1 MIWRAFFS
9 LSLTRTHF
17 LPLSSLSLLA
27 RDAQRTELEKV
38 SKELNK

>member
-9 LSLTRTHF
+9 LSLTRT
-17 LPLSSLSLLA
+17 LSLSLSLLA